1 MHNVQIKLILL
12 VVFEVFGNNISK
24 KISKLQNFVA
34 FEIETLKRIRS
45 SNSGLLLLK
54 CGIFPVKWIRF
65 SSSQYKKQCVSKF
78 QLIVL
83 EVKIRPRAKILG

>member
-54 CGIFPVKWIRF
+54 CGIFPVKWFFIF
-65 SSSQYKKQCVSKF
+65 ESDFLAHNTKNNVWVNFNWLYWK
-78 QLIVL
+78 
-83 EVKIRPRAKILG
+83 